1 MDYAQRIIRELLEE
15 EVQQNVLINAIKKR
29 HEVSFVYDSGDGDR
43 RGKAERITV
52 QPVCY
57 GLTSAGNPC
66 FRAYQVNGSSESG
79 EKGER
84 PVPGWRLFLLSK
96 VVDNS
101 WKDSG
106 KVFNKPPQYNENG
119 DRTMYQV
126 LVKADFAGASN
137 RYSRG
142 GLKRYN
148 DERHTK
154 NVEKNPFYDFEK
166 QLKKKTIAPNYVL
179 KNIDNT
185 QVSKA
190 ERDRQW
196 DLAQKAMKGNEASI
210 ADMAKQKDFGNDQQ
224 QQTSGPQ
231 RKGQR
236 NEVPKQANK
245 PIDYSKAQQN
255 GPRYKGKNLATDN
268 EDNSEENEYRQRNS
282 TSTEVNA

>member
-1 MDYAQRIIRELLEE
+1 MDYAQRVIRELLEE

-66 FRAYQVNGSSESG
+66 FRAYQVLGSSESG

-106 KVFNKPPQYNENG
+106 KVFNKPPMYNENG
-119 DRTMYQV
+119 DKTMYEV
-126 LVKADFAGASN
+126 LVKADFAGSSK
-137 RYSRG
+137 RYERG

-148 DERHTK
+148 DERHAK

-166 QLKKKTIAPNYVL
+166 QLNKKKIAPDYVL
-179 KNIDNT
+179 RNIDRT

-196 DLAQKAMKGNEASI
+196 DLAQNAAKGNNSSI

-236 NEVPKQANK
+236 NEVPKQSNK

-255 GPRYKGKNLATDN
+255 GPRYKGENLRTDN
-268 EDNSEENEYRQRNS
+268 EDNSQENEYRQR
-282 TSTEVNA
+282 TGEGTETNA

>member
-29 HEVSFVYDSGDGDR
+29 HEVSFVYDSGDGDK

-66 FRAYQVNGSSESG
+66 FRAYQVLGSSESG

-106 KVFNKPPQYNENG
+106 KVFNKPPMYNENG
-119 DRTMYQV
+119 DKTMYEV
-126 LVKADFAGASN
+126 LVKADFAGSSK
-137 RYSRG
+137 RYERG
-142 GLKRYN
+142 GLKKYN
-148 DERHTK
+148 DERHTR

-166 QLKKKTIAPNYVL
+166 QLNKKQVAPDYVL
-179 KNIDNT
+179 RNIDRT

-196 DLAQKAMKGNEASI
+196 DLAKNAAKGNNSSI
-210 ADMAKQKDFGNDQQ
+210 ADMAKQKDFGNNQQ

-236 NEVPKQANK
+236 NEIPKQTNK
-245 PIDYSKAQQN
+245 PIDYSAAQQN
-255 GPRYKGKNLATDN
+255 GPRYKGENLRTDN
-268 EDNSEENEYRQRNS
+268 EDNSQENEYRQR
-282 TSTEVNA
+282 TGEGTETNA